1 MELMI
6 INLAAGMIKSLSINK
21 YFKIRKGG
29 LMKVTVDKIENEKAR
44 LLIRPEEK
52 NDFFLPLSLLP
63 EDTAEGSILE
73 INFELKE
80 EEKKAA
86 EKRVSSL
93 LDKLKNKK
101 S

>member
-1 MELMI
+1 M
-6 INLAAGMIKSLSINK
+6 
-21 YFKIRKGG
+21 RKED
-29 LMKVTVDKIENEKAR
+29 LMKVTVDKIENDKAR
-44 LLIRPEEK
+44 LLIRPEER
-52 NDFFLPLSLLP
+52 NDFYLPLSELP
-63 EDTAEGSILE
+63 EAVVEGSILE

-80 EEKKAA
+80 DQKKAA

>member
-1 MELMI
+1 
-6 INLAAGMIKSLSINK
+6 
-21 YFKIRKGG
+21 
-29 LMKVTVDKIENEKAR
+29 MKVTVDKIENGMAR
-44 LLIRPEEK
+44 LLIRPQEK
-52 NDFFLPLSLLP
+52 EDFLLP
-63 EDTAEGSILE
+63 VEELPAKTAEGSILE

-80 EEKKAA
+80 DEKQAA